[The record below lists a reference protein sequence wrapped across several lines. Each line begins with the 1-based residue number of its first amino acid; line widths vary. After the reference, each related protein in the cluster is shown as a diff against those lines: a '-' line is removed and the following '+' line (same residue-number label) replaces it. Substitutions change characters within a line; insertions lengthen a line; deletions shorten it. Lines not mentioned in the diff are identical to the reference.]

1 MFVTGQA
8 KKTVSR
14 TMLTCIEQFNK
25 TFPLDCPPKE
35 VTEKR
40 YACNNSLKTHLY
52 NMVAKLKRQVPGS
65 LPQQTRQRKTV
76 LNLKGTRRL
85 TPTELYFWKIHTEP
99 SFVRALQAEKERVQA
114 VATSDDS
121 MATQSGSGDGSHLKN
136 KKQQESGRDLQAGRK
151 LAKEWLASAPEE
163 VRLEIEVLALED
175 ADQKK
180 RMLEE
185 GTPESIQRALQKI
198 ELMGSEIMKVV
209 KEAGW
214 VCYIRAGGL
223 VPGEFYPRTFCLN
236 IGKNADGLT
245 WGQYHPN
252 YQEHVTDPFTQFLC
266 STFPD
271 EICQRYQDKMA
282 SIHRN
287 NDSDKQDE
295 TDQVSMAIIVAG
307 LEEGFNSMT
316 GDSGAGRNATS
327 VIMNTTVTEAASN
340 GISVAPP
347 TSTSGPP
354 TDTSL
359 TPPTSTFGTPPTS
372 TSGPPTGTSL
382 TPPTSTFG
390 TPPTSTSVTPPT
402 IDMVNVCPIPFTND
416 QLLPTSSLDHFW
428 GTDMFTPVYDGGCG
442 GNNVPSDIWNLPN
455 LNFNSLDP
463 SYLQLNLSH
472 VESSDLG
479 LEPPLD
485 VQQAVIDAA
494 LQWDAGQSMLDPVSE
509 EEMPYLH
516 STWCPVVPEVVPKIP
531 VQITPSG
538 ASKVLPDGDGALI
551 IQQTT
556 ELDQEPTQVEAQDC
570 LQEPC
575 QGEQIN
581 TVRSSRGQVPVSLDV
596 GSEVDEAE
604 IVLRSIDLGEDY
616 LALVDV
622 WKDFERR
629 TTIAMKPRTAAL
641 PVLSK
646 GSQKALIDETLHWW
660 NTLQPASRHSLI
672 PGELPSGDFP
682 GDMGKLKKKGLRGMV
697 QIMYLVRWWGT
708 LVQESDHNATL
719 WKAFTADVQASFC
732 TMLSA
737 GAKRKIGTGTEE
749 HTQRCRAR

>member
-14 TMLTCIEQFNK
+14 TMLTCVEQFNK
-25 TFPLDCPPKE
+25 TFPLDCPPEE
-35 VTEKR
+35 VAEKR
-40 YACNNSLKTHLY
+40 YAHNNSLKTRLY

-65 LPQQTRQRKTV
+65 LPQQTHQRKTV

-85 TPTELYFWKIHTEP
+85 TPTELYFPKIHMEL
-99 SFVRALQAEKERVQA
+99 SFVRALQVKKERVQA
-114 VATSDDS
+114 MATSDDS
-121 MATQSGSGDGSHLKN
+121 MVTQSGSGDSSHPKN
-136 KKQQESGRDLQAGRK
+136 KKQQESGQDLQAGWK

-163 VRLEIEVLALED
+163 VRLEIEALALED
-175 ADQKK
+175 TNQKK

-236 IGKNADGLT
+236 VGKNADGLT
-245 WGQYHPN
+245 WGKYHPN

-266 STFPD
+266 STF
-271 EICQRYQDKMA
+271 Y
-282 SIHRN
+282 
-287 NDSDKQDE
+287 
-295 TDQVSMAIIVAG
+295 QVSMAIIVAG

-327 VIMNTTVTEAASN
+327 VITNTTVTEAASN

-354 TDTSL
+354 TDMSL
-359 TPPTSTFGTPPTS
+359 MR
-372 TSGPPTGTSL
+372 
-382 TPPTSTFG
+382 PTSTFG

-428 GTDMFTPVYDGGCG
+428 GMDMFTPVYDGGCG

-472 VESSDLG
+472 IESSDLG

-485 VQQAVIDAA
+485 VQQVVIDAA
-494 LQWDAGQSMLDPVSE
+494 LQWDAGQSMLDPVSK
-509 EEMPYLH
+509 EEMPYLC
-516 STWCPVVPEVVPKIP
+516 STWCPVIPEVVPEIL
-531 VQITPSG
+531 VQITPSS

-551 IQQTT
+551 IRQTT
-556 ELDQEPTQVEAQDC
+556 ELDQEPTQVEAQDH
-570 LQEPC
+570 LQKPC
-575 QGEQIN
+575 QGQA
-581 TVRSSRGQVPVSLDV
+581 PVSLDV

-616 LALVDV
+616 LALVDGRFPV
-622 WKDFERR
+622 IGRPSALSDLLKK
-629 TTIAMKPRTAAL
+629 KPRTAAL

-682 GDMGKLKKKGLRGMV
+682 DDMGKLKKKGLCGMV
-697 QIMYLVRWWGT
+697 QIMYLVQWWGT
-708 LVQESDHNATL
+708 LV
-719 WKAFTADVQASFC
+719 
-732 TMLSA
+732 
-737 GAKRKIGTGTEE
+737 
-749 HTQRCRAR
+749 

>member
-1 MFVTGQA
+1 MIRLKKFRKTKFPDEQDAYISSTLLPMFVTGQA

-14 TMLTCIEQFNK
+14 TMLTCVEQFNK
-25 TFPLDCPPKE
+25 TFPLDCPPEE
-35 VTEKR
+35 VAEKR
-40 YACNNSLKTHLY
+40 YAHNNSLKTRLY
-52 NMVAKLKRQVPGS
+52 NMVAKLKRQAPGS

-85 TPTELYFWKIHTEP
+85 TPTELYFRKIHTEP

-114 VATSDDS
+114 MVTSDDS
-121 MATQSGSGDGSHLKN
+121 MATQSGSGDGSHPKN
-136 KKQQESGRDLQAGRK
+136 KKQQESGRDLQAGWK

-163 VRLEIEVLALED
+163 VRLEIEALALED
-175 ADQKK
+175 TDQKK

-209 KEAGW
+209 KEAG
-214 VCYIRAGGL
+214 
-223 VPGEFYPRTFCLN
+223 LN
-236 IGKNADGLT
+236 VGKNADGLT

-252 YQEHVTDPFTQFLC
+252 YQEHITDPFAQFLC

-282 SIHRN
+282 SIHRS
-287 NDSDKQDE
+287 NDLDKRDE

-327 VIMNTTVTEAASN
+327 VITNTTVTEAASN

-359 TPPTSTFGTPPTS
+359 TRPTSTFGTPPT
-372 TSGPPTGTSL
+372 G
-382 TPPTSTFG
+382 
-390 TPPTSTSVTPPT
+390 TSVTPPT

-428 GTDMFTPVYDGGCG
+428 GMDMFMPVYDGGCG

-455 LNFNSLDP
+455 LNFNSLDL

-472 VESSDLG
+472 IESSDLG

-516 STWCPVVPEVVPKIP
+516 STWCPVVPEVVPEIL

-551 IQQTT
+551 IWQTT

-575 QGEQIN
+575 QGQA
-581 TVRSSRGQVPVSLDV
+581 PVSLDV

-604 IVLRSIDLGEDY
+604 IVLRSIDLGKDY

-622 WKDFERR
+622 WKDFEKR
-629 TTIAMKPRTAAL
+629 TTIVTGRFPVIGRPSALSDLLKKKPRMAAL

-682 GDMGKLKKKGLRGMV
+682 DDMGKLKKKGLHGMV

-708 LVQESDHNATL
+708 LVRESDHNATL
-719 WKAFTADVQASFC
+719 WKAFTADIQASFC
-732 TMLSA
+732 AMLSA

-749 HTQRCRAR
+749 RTQRCRAQ

>member
-1 MFVTGQA
+1 MIRL
-8 KKTVSR
+8 KKFR
-14 TMLTCIEQFNK
+14 KFNK
-25 TFPLDCPPKE
+25 TFPLDGPPEE

-40 YACNNSLKTHLY
+40 YARNNSLKTHLY
-52 NMVAKLKRQVPGS
+52 NMVAKLKCQVPGS
-65 LPQQTRQRKTV
+65 LPQQMRQRKTV

-85 TPTELYFWKIHTEP
+85 TPTELYFWKIHMEP
-99 SFVRALQAEKERVQA
+99 SGSR
-114 VATSDDS
+114 DS
-121 MATQSGSGDGSHLKN
+121 SHPKN
-136 KKQQESGRDLQAGRK
+136 KKQQESGRDLQAGQK

-163 VRLEIEVLALED
+163 VRLKIEALALED
-175 ADQKK
+175 ANQKK

-198 ELMGSEIMKVV
+198 ELMGLEIMKVI

-214 VCYIRAGGL
+214 VCYIRAGSL
-223 VPGEFYPRTFCLN
+223 VPGEFYPQTFCLN

-252 YQEHVTDPFTQFLC
+252 YQEHLMKYARGTKTKWPL
-266 STFPD
+266 STAAMTR
-271 EICQRYQDKMA
+271 IMA
-282 SIHRN
+282 S
-287 NDSDKQDE
+287 
-295 TDQVSMAIIVAG
+295 
-307 LEEGFNSMT
+307 LEEGFNLMT

-340 GISVAPP
+340 GISVVPPTGTSRTPP
-347 TSTSGPP
+347 TSTSRPP
-354 TDTSL
+354 TNTSL
-359 TPPTSTFGTPPTS
+359 TPPTGTFGTPPT
-372 TSGPPTGTSL
+372 GTSL
-382 TPPTSTFG
+382 MPPTSTFG
-390 TPPTSTSVTPPT
+390 TPPTSTSVMPPT

-428 GTDMFTPVYDGGCG
+428 GMDMFTPVYNGGCG

-472 VESSDLG
+472 VESLDLG

-509 EEMPYLH
+509 EEMLYLR
-516 STWCPVVPEVVPKIP
+516 SIWCPVIPEVVPEIP

-538 ASKVLPDGDGALI
+538 ASKVLPDSDGALI
-551 IQQTT
+551 IWQTT
-556 ELDQEPTQVEAQDC
+556 ELDQEPTQVEAQDH

-575 QGEQIN
+575 Q
-581 TVRSSRGQVPVSLDV
+581 
-596 GSEVDEAE
+596 
-604 IVLRSIDLGEDY
+604 DL
-616 LALVDV
+616 L
-622 WKDFERR
+622 KK
-629 TTIAMKPRTAAL
+629 KPRTATL

-660 NTLQPASRHSLI
+660 NTLQPASRHSSI

-682 GDMGKLKKKGLRGMV
+682 DDMGKLKKKGLHGMV
-697 QIMYLVRWWGT
+697 QIMYLV
-708 LVQESDHNATL
+708 
-719 WKAFTADVQASFC
+719 
-732 TMLSA
+732 
-737 GAKRKIGTGTEE
+737 
-749 HTQRCRAR
+749 